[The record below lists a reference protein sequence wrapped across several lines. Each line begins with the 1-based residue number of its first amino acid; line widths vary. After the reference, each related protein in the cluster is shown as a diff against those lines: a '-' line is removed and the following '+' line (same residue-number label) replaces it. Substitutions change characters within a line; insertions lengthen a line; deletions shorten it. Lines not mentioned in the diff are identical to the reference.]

1 MNLKRMK
8 FTLVFFCILSC
19 SFLQAQASQLI
30 MEEIAKNDLSL
41 SEDKLS
47 TWVILSINNDSATLR
62 KTDALKRLSSY
73 LTTIQ
78 PTGYK
83 TRHSGKA
90 DDKRL
95 IYTVA
100 NLSSIAGQHRL
111 FVFTEDENGR
121 VKEIR
126 LSAI

>member
-1 MNLKRMK
+1 MK
-8 FTLVFFCILSC
+8 VVLIFLCVISC
-19 SFLQAQASQLI
+19 SALQAQASQLI
-30 MEEIAKNDLSL
+30 MESIAKNDLSL
-41 SEDKLS
+41 SKDHLS
-47 TWVILSINNDSATLR
+47 PWVILSINNNSETLR
-62 KTDALKRLSSY
+62 KADAISKLSSY

-90 DDKRL
+90 DDARL

-100 NLSSIAGQHRL
+100 NLSTISGQHRL

>member
-1 MNLKRMK
+1 M
-8 FTLVFFCILSC
+8 FAFCCLLSW

-30 MEEIAKNDLSL
+30 MEDIAKNDLSL
-41 SEDKLS
+41 SAERLS
-47 TWVILSINNDSATLR
+47 NWVILSINNDSATLR
-62 KTDALKRLSSY
+62 KADAIERLRSY

-83 TRHSGKA
+83 RRHSGKA

-95 IYTVA
+95 IYTVS
-100 NLSSIAGQHRL
+100 NISSVAGRHRL
-111 FVFTEDENGR
+111 FVYTDDENER